1 MYLHHFNLMALM
13 NFDSYESAA
22 DYFAPEKTNLL
33 FLAEAPPSSVERY
46 FYYPD
51 VRTNDW
57 LWIGLMK
64 AIYGKQFGEVFLE
77 RFRKMEW
84 LKRFQSDGYRLI
96 DAVKEPISS
105 NDSSTVQIIKNHLD
119 NIVKEIQEINPKQIL
134 LVKVTVYDALYHSLK
149 NRGLPV
155 VNARL
160 PFPGSGQQTVFQS
173 KFAELVESET
183 ISLT

>member
-1 MYLHHFNLMALM
+1 
-13 NFDSYESAA
+13 
-22 DYFAPEKTNLL
+22 
-33 FLAEAPPSSVERY
+33 
-46 FYYPD
+46 
-51 VRTNDW
+51 
-57 LWIGLMK
+57 
-64 AIYGKQFGEVFLE
+64 
-77 RFRKMEW
+77 MEW

-105 NDSSTVQIIKNHLD
+105 NDFSTVQIIKNHLD

>member
-1 MYLHHFNLMALM
+1 M

-64 AIYGKQFGEVFLE
+64 AIYGGQFEEVFLE
-77 RFRKMEW
+77 RFRKMKW

-96 DAVKEPISS
+96 DVMDEPFHPDDSQKDRKEL
-105 NDSSTVQIIKNHLD
+105 VKNHL
-119 NIVKEIQEINPKQIL
+119 NYIVDEIREINPNQIL
-134 LVKVTVYDALYHSLK
+134 IIKVTVYDALYQDLK
-149 NRGLPV
+149 NCGLPV

-160 PFPGSGQQTVFQS
+160 PFPSSGRQTEFQYQ
-173 KFAELVESET
+173 FAKLVKSGK
-183 ISLT
+183 ISLTQT